1 MEFGD
6 DVLCG
11 GSTGP
16 ASPLFVSGSESEE
29 WVERRLSAGTTTSS
43 SGDESN
49 DKAALYAGY
58 PLTFQRRDDERSR
71 KGSWTSLK
79 DLGAPGTPRNSS
91 PVPQS
96 ASSEPQNTTYSL
108 QNSSISPQPI
118 HNLYAADITPTQSL
132 YSVSAQGLLV
142 RPALLRAK
150 TELTSL
156 SPLDDAP
163 RLYHPSSVPMSR
175 NGSGTRPSSI
185 RHASTPSAPN
195 SPTYRKVTPSQSHSR
210 RRSEVLSQSSLSDAN
225 RTKSSDSIK
234 SKNFMPLYPALV
246 MPPAPQTRM
255 VKKWVVEEERLVE
268 REVEEVQEQGERK
281 RMFTF
286 NTKMSHAIWLPTYR
300 FSTVNDHHDLV
311 LIYPSELLIEDE
323 HYLYLRDI
331 RLPPSLVIWNAIR
344 RRGVGLSPEYLQ
356 RLIDGGALVPFS
368 FAQLLTN
375 PRIPRPAPARALHK
389 LLQSL
394 QPMTKALLVG
404 AHMKP
409 ITAALTHDDDQRSA
423 KALFDH
429 RAFVPYSLGDET
441 DVGSLHGAFTSAFAE
456 SYAKGNESPLD
467 ALLESE
473 TVCTLIKTDE
483 RDLKSHVLVEAF
495 AIVGSE
501 LGSRLLR
508 HDAFWRPRVNIVE
521 ALLRL
526 NSSEASLAR
535 FMEIATT
542 RSTPFPPTNGRMS
555 GLDYTPEA
563 IMHALSSK
571 LSQKSRRMV
580 HQAPQISRSDIFLL
594 HIL

>member
-1 MEFGD
+1 MTSF
-6 DVLCG
+6 
-11 GSTGP
+11 
-16 ASPLFVSGSESEE
+16 
-29 WVERRLSAGTTTSS
+29 LS
-43 SGDESN
+43 
-49 DKAALYAGY
+49 
-58 PLTFQRRDDERSR
+58 
-71 KGSWTSLK
+71 
-79 DLGAPGTPRNSS
+79 
-91 PVPQS
+91 
-96 ASSEPQNTTYSL
+96 
-108 QNSSISPQPI
+108 I
-118 HNLYAADITPTQSL
+118 
-132 YSVSAQGLLV
+132 
-142 RPALLRAK
+142 
-150 TELTSL
+150 
-156 SPLDDAP
+156 
-163 RLYHPSSVPMSR
+163 
-175 NGSGTRPSSI
+175 
-185 RHASTPSAPN
+185 
-195 SPTYRKVTPSQSHSR
+195 
-210 RRSEVLSQSSLSDAN
+210 
-225 RTKSSDSIK
+225 
-234 SKNFMPLYPALV
+234 
-246 MPPAPQTRM
+246 PP
-255 VKKWVVEEERLVE
+255 
-268 REVEEVQEQGERK
+268 
-281 RMFTF
+281 
-286 NTKMSHAIWLPTYR
+286 
-300 FSTVNDHHDLV
+300 
-311 LIYPSELLIEDE
+311 ELLIEVLLNVEEPWAIHHTNRLLLTVSEDE

-409 ITAALTHDDDQRSA
+409 ITAALTHDDDQRVFEALFGVLTVRNVRGAA

-542 RSTPFPPTNGRMS
+542 RSTPFPPTNGRIS

-571 LSQKSRRMV
+571 LSRKISPEWFIKHHKSLGRIYSYFTSSNPSLCEQLDSLAQITLENVFRPSAVSEHHDSTMLWSFYSQFGGSTKENIVREVRGKVNELVYGNPHPPYTFSEWGACLYLIAQLDVEAREKILSGLINPKHIGNTQAQTIEVGLAADEEGALWLGEAKKRMQRFGIPLV
-580 HQAPQISRSDIFLL
+580 MFGLA
-594 HIL
+594 

>member
-1 MEFGD
+1 MRRTIQEIPTFDSGTYLGQTWQNVMKFEKSEEERRWTFPDSDIAAIADHFDVSFGQCLIHPD
-6 DVLCG
+6 LPVITFAIKQSIFALVASSSPVESSGGSLSVILLCRASLPREHRLVHRNIQQVEVIGPLSVWISTRIGAQSVVHRLIVPERITLPDIESPAEPVKTIKPPKRKPAHFRQNSRSKPTGIDLMANNNKSDVKTRTVVSQAPSALYCSTQCREKDQRSSEKFKWSLETMYSAG

-286 NTKMSHAIWLPTYR
+286 NTKMR
-300 FSTVNDHHDLV
+300 
-311 LIYPSELLIEDE
+311 
-323 HYLYLRDI
+323 
-331 RLPPSLVIWNAIR
+331 
-344 RRGVGLSPEYLQ
+344 
-356 RLIDGGALVPFS
+356 
-368 FAQLLTN
+368 
-375 PRIPRPAPARALHK
+375 
-389 LLQSL
+389 
-394 QPMTKALLVG
+394 
-404 AHMKP
+404 
-409 ITAALTHDDDQRSA
+409 
-423 KALFDH
+423 
-429 RAFVPYSLGDET
+429 
-441 DVGSLHGAFTSAFAE
+441 
-456 SYAKGNESPLD
+456 
-467 ALLESE
+467 
-473 TVCTLIKTDE
+473 
-483 RDLKSHVLVEAF
+483 
-495 AIVGSE
+495 
-501 LGSRLLR
+501 
-508 HDAFWRPRVNIVE
+508 
-521 ALLRL
+521 
-526 NSSEASLAR
+526 
-535 FMEIATT
+535 
-542 RSTPFPPTNGRMS
+542 
-555 GLDYTPEA
+555 
-563 IMHALSSK
+563 
-571 LSQKSRRMV
+571 
-580 HQAPQISRSDIFLL
+580 
-594 HIL
+594 

>member
-1 MEFGD
+1 MTSF
-6 DVLCG
+6 
-11 GSTGP
+11 
-16 ASPLFVSGSESEE
+16 
-29 WVERRLSAGTTTSS
+29 LS
-43 SGDESN
+43 
-49 DKAALYAGY
+49 
-58 PLTFQRRDDERSR
+58 
-71 KGSWTSLK
+71 
-79 DLGAPGTPRNSS
+79 
-91 PVPQS
+91 
-96 ASSEPQNTTYSL
+96 
-108 QNSSISPQPI
+108 I
-118 HNLYAADITPTQSL
+118 
-132 YSVSAQGLLV
+132 
-142 RPALLRAK
+142 
-150 TELTSL
+150 
-156 SPLDDAP
+156 
-163 RLYHPSSVPMSR
+163 
-175 NGSGTRPSSI
+175 
-185 RHASTPSAPN
+185 
-195 SPTYRKVTPSQSHSR
+195 
-210 RRSEVLSQSSLSDAN
+210 
-225 RTKSSDSIK
+225 
-234 SKNFMPLYPALV
+234 
-246 MPPAPQTRM
+246 PP
-255 VKKWVVEEERLVE
+255 
-268 REVEEVQEQGERK
+268 
-281 RMFTF
+281 
-286 NTKMSHAIWLPTYR
+286 
-300 FSTVNDHHDLV
+300 
-311 LIYPSELLIEDE
+311 ELLIEVLLNVEEPWAIHHTNRLLLTISEDE

-409 ITAALTHDDDQRSA
+409 ITAALTHDDDQRVFEALFGAPTVRNVRGAA

-441 DVGSLHGAFTSAFAE
+441 DVGSLHGAFTSAFE

-571 LSQKSRRMV
+571 LSQKISPEWFIKHHKSLGRIYSYFTSFNPSLCDQLDSLAQTTLENVFRPSAVSEHHDSSMLWSFYSQFGGSTKENIVREVRGKVKELVYGNPHPPYTFSEWGACLYLIAQLDVEAREKILSGLINSKHIGNTQAQTIEVGLAADEEGALWLGEAKKRMQRFGIPLV
-580 HQAPQISRSDIFLL
+580 MFGLA
-594 HIL
+594 